1 MTIAILGPEGTF
13 SHECAEV
20 VRGDEDLFFCRTIR
34 EVFELVMSDGA
45 DGIVPV
51 ENSSAGGVG
60 ETLDGLIRYDL
71 RICAEYLLPIRY
83 VFAAQNQGDVPERVY
98 AHPQAHEQCLN
109 FLEECGC
116 PVIHTASNAG
126 SAHRAAENPKSAAV
140 TTVMAAE
147 LCGLVIRN
155 RGLEDMAANTTRFIR
170 ISREQC
176 ACAAPSKCSILI
188 NPHENR
194 AGLLCDLLA
203 VVAQAQVNLTRI
215 ESRPSRRK
223 MGEYLFFLD
232 YETTGEWDVLPE
244 RLRALADVREFGC
257 YTFVEP

>member
-1 MTIAILGPEGTF
+1 MTIAVLGPEGTF
-13 SHECAEV
+13 SHECAEA
-20 VRGDEDLFFCRTIR
+20 VRGDEDLIFCRTIR
-34 EVFELVMSDGA
+34 EVFERVISGVA

-71 RICAEYLLPIRY
+71 RISAEYLLPIRY
-83 VFAAQNQGDVPERVY
+83 VFAALNRDDTPERVY
-98 AHPQAHEQCLN
+98 AHPQAHEQCLD
-109 FLEECGC
+109 FLEECGY

-126 SAHRAAENPKSAAV
+126 SAHQAAKEPKSAAL
-140 TTVMAAE
+140 TTGTAAE
-147 LCGLVIRN
+147 RCGLVILR
-155 RGLEDMAANTTRFIR
+155 RGLEDMAENTTRFIR
-170 ISREQC
+170 IGREQC
-176 ACAAPSKCSILI
+176 ACKTPSKCSILI
-188 NPHENR
+188 DPHENR
-194 AGLLCDLLA
+194 AGLLCDLLS

-232 YETTGEWDVLPE
+232 YETTGAWELLPK

-257 YTFVEP
+257 YDCVEP

>member
-13 SHECAEV
+13 SHECAEA
-20 VRGDEDLFFCRTIR
+20 VRGDEDLIFCRTIR
-34 EVFELVMSDGA
+34 EVFERVMSGVA
-45 DGIVPV
+45 DGIVPI

-60 ETLDGLIRYDL
+60 ETLDGLIRFNVW
-71 RICAEYLLPIRY
+71 IGAEYLLPIEY
-83 VFAAQNQGDVPERVY
+83 VFAAVSPDDVPERVY
-98 AHPQAHEQCLN
+98 AHPQAHEQCLD

-116 PVIHTASNAG
+116 RIIHTASNAG
-126 SAHRAAENPKSAAV
+126 SAHQAAKDPSSAAV
-140 TTVMAAE
+140 TTGTAAD
-147 LCGLVIRN
+147 LCHLVIRR

-170 ISREQC
+170 IGRERRDC
-176 ACAAPSKCSILI
+176 AEPSKCSVLLD
-188 NPHENR
+188 PRENR
-194 AGLLCDLLA
+194 AGLLCDLLS

-232 YETTGEWDVLPE
+232 YETTGEWDELPE

-257 YTFVEP
+257 YTCVEP

>member
-1 MTIAILGPEGTF
+1 VTIAVLGPEGTF
-13 SHECAEV
+13 SHECAEA
-20 VRGDEDLFFCRTIR
+20 VRGDEDLIFCRTIR
-34 EVFELVMSDGA
+34 EVFEQVVSGVA

-60 ETLDGLIRYDL
+60 ETLDGLIRYTIW
-71 RICAEYLLPIRY
+71 ICAEYLQRVQY
-83 VFAAQNQGDVPERVY
+83 VFAAQNQDSVPERVY
-98 AHPQAHEQCLN
+98 AHPQAHEQCLD

-116 PVIHTASNAG
+116 LVIHTASNAG
-126 SAHRAAENPKSAAV
+126 SAHQAANDPSSAAV
-140 TTVMAAE
+140 TTGTAAE
-147 LCGLVIRN
+147 RCGLVIRR

-170 ISREQC
+170 ISRERR
-176 ACAAPSKCSILI
+176 ACAAPLKCSILLD
-188 NPHENR
+188 PRENR
-194 AGLLCDLLA
+194 AGLLCDLLS

-232 YETTGEWDVLPE
+232 YETTGAWDVLPE

-257 YTFVEP
+257 YTCVEP

>member
-13 SHECAEV
+13 SHECAEA
-20 VRGDEDLFFCRTIR
+20 VRGGEDLIFCRTIR
-34 EVFELVMSDGA
+34 EVFERVMSGVA
-45 DGIVPV
+45 DGIVPI

-126 SAHRAAENPKSAAV
+126 SAHRAAEDPESCAV
-140 TTVMAAE
+140 TTD
-147 LCGLVIRN
+147 G
-155 RGLEDMAANTTRFIR
+155 
-170 ISREQC
+170 S
-176 ACAAPSKCSILI
+176 
-188 NPHENR
+188 
-194 AGLLCDLLA
+194 
-203 VVAQAQVNLTRI
+203 
-215 ESRPSRRK
+215 
-223 MGEYLFFLD
+223 
-232 YETTGEWDVLPE
+232 
-244 RLRALADVREFGC
+244 RALRSCHSEPGAGRYGC
-257 YTFVEP
+257 QYHPVHPHQPGAASLCCTVEVQYSYRPP

>member
-13 SHECAEV
+13 SHECAEA
-20 VRGDEDLFFCRTIR
+20 VRGGEDLIFCRTIR
-34 EVFELVMSDGA
+34 EVFERVMSGVA
-45 DGIVPV
+45 DGIVPI

-60 ETLDGLIRYDL
+60 ETLDGLIRYDIW
-71 RICAEYLLPIRY
+71 ICAEYLLPIRY
-83 VFAAQNQGDVPERVY
+83 VFAAQNQEDTPKKVY
-98 AHPQAHEQCLN
+98 AHPQAHEQCLD

-126 SAHRAAENPKSAAV
+126 SAHRAAEDPESCAV
-140 TTVMAAE
+140 TTEMAAGR
-147 LCGLVIRN
+147 CGLVIQN

-170 ISREQC
+170 ISREQRP
-176 ACAAPSKCSILI
+176 CAAPSKCSILI
-188 NPHENR
+188 DPHENR
-194 AGLLCDLLA
+194 AGLLCDLLS
-203 VVAQAQVNLTRI
+203 VVAEAQVNLTRI

-244 RLRALADVREFGC
+244 RLRALADVWEFGC
-257 YTFVEP
+257 YTCVEP